1 MSEAAATA
9 AATAVTATKPK
20 TARVAKSEKPAKPAT
35 TTLQEWVARWPKQ
48 KTYGFDPETRE
59 ATVYTDAGRATVV
72 RSIAWKREAD
82 TLTIL
87 SQPTRFSAPAVT
99 AATSRAGKV
108 REERAAAKAAGDEQ
122 LRLAETSLLDAW
134 RSYNAAQ
141 PANRGTLV
149 RDILTAEAAIADL
162 EKERAPKDRF
172 ITTNGEY
179 TYTYVPPMPF
189 SRRGVSLVE
198 EA

>member
-1 MSEAAATA
+1 MSEAAAA

-20 TARVAKSEKPAKPAT
+20 TARVAKSEKPAKPEKPVS

-87 SQPTRFSAPAVT
+87 SQPSRFSAPAVT

-108 REERAAAKAAGDEQ
+108 REERTAAKAAGDE
-122 LRLAETSLLDAW
+122 
-134 RSYNAAQ
+134 
-141 PANRGTLV
+141 
-149 RDILTAEAAIADL
+149 
-162 EKERAPKDRF
+162 
-172 ITTNGEY
+172 
-179 TYTYVPPMPF
+179 
-189 SRRGVSLVE
+189 
-198 EA
+198 